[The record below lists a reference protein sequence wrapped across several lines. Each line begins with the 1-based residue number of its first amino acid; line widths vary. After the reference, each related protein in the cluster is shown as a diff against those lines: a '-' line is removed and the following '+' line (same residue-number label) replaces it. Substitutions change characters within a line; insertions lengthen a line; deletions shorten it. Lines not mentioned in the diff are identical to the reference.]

1 MKTPGGG
8 GYGRPRDEKSDY
20 RHDKSETSETN
31 KGVKQAAFTERGS
44 VFEYRQAQESV

>member
-8 GYGRPRDEKSDY
+8 GFGQSNDEDNTKY
-20 RHDKSETSETN
+20 N
-31 KGVKQAAFTERGS
+31 KVEVNLQSAFTERGS

>member
-8 GYGRPRDEKSDY
+8 GFGRPRDEKSD
-20 RHDKSETSETN
+20 RNDKLEISETN
-31 KGVKQAAFTERGS
+31 KGDKQAAFTERGS